1 MSTGS
6 ITEWAD
12 AVPDVTVI
20 YPLPGAVGLWVAIA
34 VVFLIWWVIAFL
46 RTEQLSN
53 NKIAED
59 FSDPHLLKELLD
71 VIDGEQPEE

>member
-1 MSTGS
+1 
-6 ITEWAD
+6 
-12 AVPDVTVI
+12 
-20 YPLPGAVGLWVAIA
+20 